1 MTMTHKEAILHAHNV
16 SFDEMPSMA
25 FFASQTEWHA
35 QRDTR
40 LIKEYLEARGLVA
53 VPERDPSDD
62 VLAGA
67 IKVYESFG
75 KKMNGMC
82 NVRRFFLRAAAA
94 PDPFEDGE

>member
-35 QRDTR
+35 QRNTR
-40 LIKEYLEARGLVA
+40 LVKEYLEARGLVA

-62 VLAGA
+62 ALAGA

-82 NVRRFFLRAAAA
+82 NARRFFLRAAAA